1 MSRVERTNFEIG
13 TKNHG
18 DLLSPMLHLVYHWFL
33 PGKQR
38 KRNCMVVDKDTKID
52 EVAIELKR
60 RIERGEYAAGQ
71 RLPSEREITDE
82 LNVSRA
88 TVRGALLRLQ
98 AENIIDIVPRG
109 GAFVRSPSTKV
120 LVGPTSPNIARGL
133 ELKRAG
139 SFIRAMEAQGRKT
152 LIRFIEPSSI
162 ILVGEEI
169 GAKMGI
175 KPETKVLRR
184 YRVHLV
190 DRIPY
195 RILDSYYLASL
206 TGDLL
211 GKDEGYIP
219 LFKWLREQ
227 TGLRAAKAFEKIN
240 VRMPTS
246 EEANLLN
253 ISRTQPV
260 VDMDRLVWA
269 HDNTL
274 FEYTHIIANAAL
286 HEYTYSYDID
296 EEASQ

>member
-1 MSRVERTNFEIG
+1 MII
-13 TKNHG
+13 
-18 DLLSPMLHLVYHWFL
+18 
-33 PGKQR
+33 
-38 KRNCMVVDKDTKID
+38 DKDTKID
-52 EVAIELKR
+52 EVATELKN
-60 RIERGEYAAGQ
+60 RIDRGEYPAGH

-120 LVGPTSPNIARGL
+120 LVGPASPSVASGL

-162 ILVGEEI
+162 VPAGEEI
-169 GAKMGI
+169 GEKMGVG
-175 KPETKVLRR
+175 PETKVLRR

-195 RILDSYYLASL
+195 RILDSYYLASIA
-206 TGDLL
+206 GDLL

-219 LFKWLREQ
+219 LFKWVREH
-227 TGLRAAKAFEKIN
+227 TGLRAARAFEKIN
-240 VRMPTS
+240 IRMPSS
-246 EEANLLN
+246 EEATLLN

-260 VDMDRLVWA
+260 VDMDRWVWA

-274 FEYTHIIANAAL
+274 FEYTHIVANAAL
-286 HEYTYSYDID
+286 HEYTYTYDID
-296 EEASQ
+296 EEASK